1 MLLIILIYNLYI
13 DFLCICIYCILTSF
27 VYSFFFKQS
36 LTLTKLR
43 VYWKKD
49 FYSFTLTKQYL
60 HVVHEWPCLGLNH
73 LNLFCTNIIY
83 QKLVVTNLIYFFYSR
98 LIQLRHLYKLKK
110 MIIKNLYFQIPY
122 WPIMKCM
129 FIAVYQCFVVL
140 FYVCW

>member
-1 MLLIILIYNLYI
+1 MNSHIFCIELFLFFFFFLLNTDFNKVKSILKKGFLFIYI
-13 DFLCICIYCILTSF
+13 DKTILTCC
-27 VYSFFFKQS
+27 
-36 LTLTKLR
+36 T
-43 VYWKKD
+43 
-49 FYSFTLTKQYL
+49 
-60 HVVHEWPCLGLNH
+60 WPCLWLNH